1 MGGGKLG
8 RREVWEE
15 GRWEER
21 SLVDHSS
28 CMLTTL
34 LLVY

>member
-1 MGGGKLG
+1 MGGGKL
-8 RREVWEE
+8 

-28 CMLTTL
+28 YMLTTL